1 MVNGNQMKV
10 VWHVDDLKVSHK
22 SEFDITRFADY
33 LISIYGGLSSSGGK
47 VHDYLGTNLDFND
60 KVELQVSIMPYLINV
75 QKEFPEELGEA
86 ASSPAPDHLFK
97 VSPENEAIYLPEEQ
111 AQQFHRTVA

>member
-1 MVNGNQMKV
+1 M
-10 VWHVDDLKVSHK
+10 H
-22 SEFDITRFADY
+22 Y
-33 LISIYGGLSSSGGK
+33 
-47 VHDYLGTNLDFND
+47 YLGTNLDFND

-97 VSPENEAIYLPEEQ
+97 VSPENEARYLPEEQ
-111 AQQFHRTVA
+111 AQQFHHIVSQLLFLSVRARRDIQTGVAFLTTIVNKPD